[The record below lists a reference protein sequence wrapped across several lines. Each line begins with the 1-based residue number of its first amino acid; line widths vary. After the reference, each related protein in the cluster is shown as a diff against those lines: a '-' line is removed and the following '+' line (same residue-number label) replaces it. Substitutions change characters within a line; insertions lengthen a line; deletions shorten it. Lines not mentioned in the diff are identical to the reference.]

1 MKITLDRLTFTY
13 GLSVELITLSVGVE
27 DAEDRKKLYFLIQRL
42 QTVSVAIVSIV
53 SNISIIYYLFLLEFF
68 CWFLTVI

>member
-42 QTVSVAIVSIV
+42 QTVSEAIVSMVYNFAIMH
-53 SNISIIYYLFLLEFF
+53 YLFLVS
-68 CWFLTVI
+68 FLTVI